1 MEFLEEFSL
10 NTLQNICKEFKI
22 SLDGTKRQLILRL
35 KDVPKGELIRV
46 VHVMDGSNQN
56 AVTSKNEQQKEQ
68 NVDDNELQNKNAVA
82 VGDNEEVNSAM
93 DIQSAVRNNQNV
105 MAKFKENEE
114 TQISQKV
121 QHNDKEMISDNSQ
134 RDKNQNDVTVLSAS
148 LKEKELELLKR
159 ENEMLRRER
168 EILRKENQMKLI
180 DSSIEPSTNAL
191 SLQMI
196 SNLVADYDGKADGTF
211 WVMQLRDIQQTYSLS
226 DNMLRVLFATKLT
239 GRAQAWLHARRNT
252 SNENVDEL
260 LQQFCMTFGTKK
272 TKLEIRR
279 NFERRKWNY
288 GENFADYFND
298 KIMLSSTLSLD
309 EDELVEYIVDG
320 IPSMHIR
327 TQMAMQQYTS
337 ADDLLKTLAN
347 VRLSKPSQQTAA
359 KNRGNGEGKQTP
371 IKVDIRC
378 YNCNSIGHY
387 AADCGKPRR
396 QPGTRYA
403 CGSDQ
408 HMVNNCEQNK
418 KKTSGDNTNPYNV

>member
-35 KDVPKGELIRV
+35 KDLPKGELIPV

-56 AVTSKNEQQKEQ
+56 AVTSENEQQKEQ

-134 RDKNQNDVTVLSAS
+134 RDKNQNDVTVLAAS

-168 EILRKENQMKLI
+168 EILRKENQMKSI

-239 GRAQAWLHARRNT
+239 GRAQAWLYMHDATPRTKMLMNF
-252 SNENVDEL
+252 SN
-260 LQQFCMTFGTKK
+260 
-272 TKLEIRR
+272 
-279 NFERRKWNY
+279 NF
-288 GENFADYFND
+288 
-298 KIMLSSTLSLD
+298 
-309 EDELVEYIVDG
+309 V
-320 IPSMHIR
+320 
-327 TQMAMQQYTS
+327 
-337 ADDLLKTLAN
+337 
-347 VRLSKPSQQTAA
+347 
-359 KNRGNGEGKQTP
+359 
-371 IKVDIRC
+371 
-378 YNCNSIGHY
+378 
-387 AADCGKPRR
+387 
-396 QPGTRYA
+396 
-403 CGSDQ
+403 
-408 HMVNNCEQNK
+408 
-418 KKTSGDNTNPYNV
+418 